1 VTEEGGDPACWAH
14 VVDVDGDAAT
24 TASDA
29 QLLRF
34 VRVAADAMLV
44 CDRVGTIT
52 FWNTAAED
60 LFGWSAAE
68 AVGRPLDLLIPERF
82 RERHWTGW
90 HATVERGSSAYTERL
105 LEVPALRRDGSTISI
120 AASMTLLFDRRG
132 AVEGIAAVIR
142 EDRSR
147 AERAAR

>member
-1 VTEEGGDPACWAH
+1 
-14 VVDVDGDAAT
+14 
-24 TASDA
+24 
-29 QLLRF
+29 

-44 CDRVGTIT
+44 CDRAGTIT

-68 AVGRPLDLLIPERF
+68 AVGRTLDLIIPERF
-82 RERHWTGW
+82 RERHWNGW
-90 HATVERGSSAYTERL
+90 HATMERGSSAYTERL